1 MTYIVKILTL
11 ILLCCSLNSTAQYK
25 KHRKS
30 KTQIN
35 IKVLTITGGTLLVTA
50 GSISML
56 TKGEKP
62 FIDNKT
68 KWKISPSEW
77 AILNGMAVITFGII
91 YKF

>member
-1 MTYIVKILTL
+1 MARILTL
-11 ILLCCSLNSTAQYK
+11 ILICCCLSSTAQYK
-25 KHRKS
+25 KRKKS
-30 KTQIN
+30 KLQIN
-35 IKVLTITGGTLLVTA
+35 TKVLTIVGGTTFITA
-50 GSISML
+50 GTVSMV

-77 AILNGMAVITFGII
+77 AIIGGFTAVTFGII

>member
-1 MTYIVKILTL
+1 MARILTL
-11 ILLCCSLNSTAQYK
+11 ILICCCLSSTAQYK
-25 KHRKS
+25 KRKKS
-30 KTQIN
+30 KLQVNT
-35 IKVLTITGGTLLVTA
+35 KVLTLVGGTTLITA
-50 GSISML
+50 GTVSMV

-77 AILNGMAVITFGII
+77 AIIGGFTVVTIGII

>member
-1 MTYIVKILTL
+1 MARILTL
-11 ILLCCSLNSTAQYK
+11 ILICCCLNSTAQYK
-25 KHRKS
+25 KRKKS
-30 KTQIN
+30 KLQVNT
-35 IKVLTITGGTLLVTA
+35 KVLTIVGGTSLITYGTVY
-50 GSISML
+50 MV

-77 AILNGMAVITFGII
+77 AILGGFTAVIFGII

>member
-1 MTYIVKILTL
+1 MARILTL
-11 ILLCCSLNSTAQYK
+11 ILICCCLSSTAQYK
-25 KHRKS
+25 KRKKS
-30 KTQIN
+30 KLQVNTKI
-35 IKVLTITGGTLLVTA
+35 LTVVGGTTLITA
-50 GSISML
+50 GTVSMV

-77 AILNGMAVITFGII
+77 AIIGGFTAVTFGII

>member
-1 MTYIVKILTL
+1 MHKILT
-11 ILLCCSLNSTAQYK
+11 ILLLSCSLVSSAQYK
-25 KHRKS
+25 KHKKS

-35 IKVLTITGGTLLVTA
+35 TKVLTIAGGTLLVTA

>member
-1 MTYIVKILTL
+1 MARILTL
-11 ILLCCSLNSTAQYK
+11 ILICCCLNSTAQYK
-25 KHRKS
+25 KRKKS
-30 KTQIN
+30 KLQVNT
-35 IKVLTITGGTLLVTA
+35 KVLTIVGGTTLITA
-50 GSISML
+50 GTVSMV

-77 AILNGMAVITFGII
+77 AILGGFTAVTFGII

>member
-1 MTYIVKILTL
+1 MARILTL
-11 ILLCCSLNSTAQYK
+11 ILICCCLSSTAQYK
-25 KHRKS
+25 KRKKS
-30 KTQIN
+30 KLQIN
-35 IKVLTITGGTLLVTA
+35 TKVLTIVGGTTFITA
-50 GSISML
+50 GTVSMV

-77 AILNGMAVITFGII
+77 AILGGFTAVTFGII

>member
-1 MTYIVKILTL
+1 MARILTL
-11 ILLCCSLNSTAQYK
+11 ILICCCLSSTAQYK
-25 KHRKS
+25 KRKKS
-30 KTQIN
+30 KLQVNT
-35 IKVLTITGGTLLVTA
+35 KVLTIVGGATLITA
-50 GSISML
+50 GTVSMV

-77 AILNGMAVITFGII
+77 AIIGVFTTVTFGII

>member
-1 MTYIVKILTL
+1 MARILTL
-11 ILLCCSLNSTAQYK
+11 ILICCCLTSTAQYK
-25 KHRKS
+25 KRKKS
-30 KTQIN
+30 KLPIN
-35 IKVLTITGGTLLVTA
+35 TKMITIVGGTTLITA
-50 GSISML
+50 GTVSMV

-77 AILNGMAVITFGII
+77 AILGGFTAVTFGII